1 MDVLH
6 TYEHNGLALT
16 VTGLAEVPASARI
29 ARTRAPGAGG
39 FAIGEVRAALH
50 GADVALGAG
59 ITGRNVAYVYAEVL
73 LKDPG
78 ADRYFGPVVRQHV
91 RAPQERETGV
101 PPHSAVVR
109 PDWGT
114 QTDLDVDPGLDLEFD
129 LHVDLTL
136 LSDGRD
142 AVFCFSAPAGYADP
156 DRLVDGMYA
165 TAAGTIPFR
174 ARVTLGPDG
183 EVRRVVGYKGLTRRA
198 LPRPFQPRPGDR
210 FTPFV
215 EVLAPAPPPKGRGE
229 GWTVS
234 RALTTS
240 LTFGEAGLRAV
251 TQTPLPGDY
260 LAGFLVEDLDGGLAR
275 KYAPFTVEAI
285 VASP

>member
-16 VTGLAEVPASARI
+16 VTSLAEAPVSART

-39 FAIGEVRAALH
+39 FAIGEVRAALQ
-50 GADVALGAG
+50 GADVALSAG
-59 ITGRNVAYVYAEVL
+59 ISGRNVAYVYAEAL
-73 LKDPG
+73 LKDPD
-78 ADRYFGPVVRQHV
+78 ADRYFGPVARQHV
-91 RAPQERETGV
+91 RAPRERETGGLAG
-101 PPHSAVVR
+101 SGVVR

-114 QTDLDVDPGLDLEFD
+114 PDRRGVD

-142 AVFCFSAPAGYADP
+142 AAFCFAAPAGYNDP

-165 TAAGTIPFR
+165 TAAGTMPFR

-183 EVRRVVGYKGLTRRA
+183 GVRRVVGYKGLTRRA

-215 EVLAPAPPPKGRGE
+215 EVLTPAPPGKGD

-234 RALTTS
+234 RALTTP

-260 LAGFLVEDLDGGLAR
+260 LAGFLVEDLDGGLTR
-275 KYAPFTVEAI
+275 KYAPFTVELRCPEA
-285 VASP
+285 ARN

>member
-6 TYEHNGLALT
+6 TYERNGLALT
-16 VTGLAEVPASARI
+16 VTGFVEVPASARI
-29 ARTRAPGAGG
+29 ARTRAPGVGG
-39 FAIGEVRAALH
+39 FAVGEVRAALH
-50 GADVALGAG
+50 GADMTLSAG

-73 LKDPG
+73 LKDPD
-78 ADRYFGPVVRQHV
+78 ADRYFGPVARQHV
-91 RAPQERETGV
+91 RAPRERETGV
-101 PPHSAVVR
+101 LPHSMVVR

-114 QTDLDVDPGLDLEFD
+114 RLDLDVDPRLDLD
-129 LHVDLTL
+129 VDLRLDLSL

-142 AVFCFSAPAGYADP
+142 ATFCFSAPAGYADP

-165 TAAGTIPFR
+165 TASGTMPFR

-183 EVRRVVGYKGLTRRA
+183 GVRRVVGYKGLTRRA

-215 EVLAPAPPPKGRGE
+215 DVLTSAPPKGKSD

-234 RALTTS
+234 RALTTP
-240 LTFGEAGLRAV
+240 LTFGEAGLSAV
-251 TQTPLPGDY
+251 AQTPLPGDY
-260 LAGFLVEDLDGGLAR
+260 LAGFLVEDLDGGLTR
-275 KYAPFTVEAI
+275 KYAPLTVEH
-285 VASP
+285 